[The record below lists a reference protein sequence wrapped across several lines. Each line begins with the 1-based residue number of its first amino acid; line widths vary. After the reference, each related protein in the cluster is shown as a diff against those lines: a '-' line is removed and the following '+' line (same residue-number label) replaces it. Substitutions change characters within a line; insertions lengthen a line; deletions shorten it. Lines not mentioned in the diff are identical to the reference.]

1 MPPHNRLDA
10 TAVTMMVVLCS
21 LWALNHVAIKL
32 AITGIPPVLQAGLR
46 SLGGAVLVWIWS
58 RLHGVK
64 LFERKDPLGAGLVAG
79 LLFAAEFLFVYWGL
93 AFTTAARSVL
103 LLYTAPFAV
112 AVGAH
117 LFVPGERLRPVQV
130 AGLALAFLGV
140 VLVFGD
146 ALRLP
151 TRREL
156 IGDAMVFV
164 AAMLWGATTVVI
176 KATRLATTHPNKTLL
191 YQIGLSGIV
200 LTAVAPLFGDMRV
213 DATPVVLA
221 SMVFQIVVITFAS
234 YLAWFWLV
242 TRYPAS
248 RLAAF
253 TFLTPVIGV
262 PAGALLLDEPVSWIL
277 LVALVLVASGIYL
290 VNRAQAVLPQPLE
303 KR

>member
-10 TAVTMMVVLCS
+10 TAASLMVVLCT
-21 LWALNHVAIKL
+21 LWALNQVAIKV
-32 AITGIPPVLQAGLR
+32 AIAGIPPVLQAGLR
-46 SLGGAVLVWIWS
+46 SLAGAVLVWIWS
-58 RLHGVK
+58 SLHGVK

-79 LLFAAEFLFVYWGL
+79 LLFAVEFLFVYWGL
-93 AFTTAARSVL
+93 AFTTASRSVL

-130 AGLALAFLGV
+130 AGLTLAFLGV

-151 TRREL
+151 TRQEL
-156 IGDAMVFV
+156 IGDAMIFL

-191 YQIGLSGIV
+191 YQIGLSGVV
-200 LTAVAPLFGDMRV
+200 LTAVAPLFGEIRIHP
-213 DATPVVLA
+213 TPVVLG
-221 SMVFQIVVITFAS
+221 SMAFQVVVITFAS

-262 PAGALLLDEPVSWIL
+262 PAGALLLDEPMSGAL
-277 LVALVLVASGIYL
+277 LIALVLVALGIFL
-290 VNRAQAVLPQPLE
+290 VNRAPGIPRE
-303 KR
+303 SED